1 MNTRN
6 LSFCKCQH
14 NCKDYCEIARKN
26 RRRMPFGVVQFLWLV
41 IIGIVALFNKQIVE
55 GIMILGEMA
64 KKLFL

>member
-1 MNTRN
+1 
-6 LSFCKCQH
+6 
-14 NCKDYCEIARKN
+14 
-26 RRRMPFGVVQFLWLV
+26 MPFGVVQFLWLV